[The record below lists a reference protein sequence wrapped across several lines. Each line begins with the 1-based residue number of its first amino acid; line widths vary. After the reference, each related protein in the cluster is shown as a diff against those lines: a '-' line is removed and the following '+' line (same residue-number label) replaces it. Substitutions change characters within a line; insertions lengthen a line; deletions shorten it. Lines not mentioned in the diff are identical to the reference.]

1 MPIHTDTT
9 TSCSAF
15 DQHQRIATG
24 TLAEVA
30 AATKQAIDAGTTDP
44 VLIFDDHSSHPIE
57 LDFRGSA
64 DDVLAR
70 LAPAEATP
78 EPPPRGPGRPKLGVT
93 SREVTLLPRH
103 WAWLAQ
109 QPGGASA
116 VLRRLV
122 EKAQRSGAPKERMQ
136 QAMEAV
142 ERFMQ
147 AMTGDFRGHEEASRA
162 FYRGE
167 RERFAT
173 LTEPWPVDVR
183 DHLRLLVARAW
194 SDHSPE

>member
-1 MPIHTDTT
+1 MPIHTDA

-24 TLAEVA
+24 TLAEVT
-30 AATKQAIDAGTTDP
+30 AATKQALDAGTAGP
-44 VLIFDDHSSHPIE
+44 VLIFDDHSSHQIE
-57 LDFRGSA
+57 LDFRGSP
-64 DDVLAR
+64 DDVMAR
-70 LAPAEATP
+70 LPPAEAAP
-78 EPPPRGPGRPKLGVT
+78 APSARGPGRPKLGVT

-103 WAWLAQ
+103 WAWLARQ
-109 QPGGASA
+109 QGGASA

-122 EKAQRSGAPKERMQ
+122 EQAQRSGAPKERMQ

-167 RERFAT
+167 REQFAA
-173 LTEPWPVDVR
+173 LTEHWPADVR
-183 DHLRLLVARAW
+183 DHLRRLVARAW
-194 SDHSPE
+194 SDHLSE

>member
-1 MPIHTDTT
+1 MPTHTDTP
-9 TSCSAF
+9 CSAF
-15 DQHQRIATG
+15 AQQRLIANG
-24 TLAEVA
+24 TLTQVA
-30 AATKQAIDAGTTDP
+30 AATKQAIDAGTTGP
-44 VLIFDDHSSHPIE
+44 VLIFDDYSSQQIE

-70 LAPAEATP
+70 LAPAEAAAERP
-78 EPPPRGPGRPKLGVT
+78 ARGPGRPKLGVT

-103 WAWLAQ
+103 WEWLAQ

-122 EKAQRSGAPKERMQ
+122 ENARRRGAPKARMQ

-183 DHLRLLVARAW
+183 DHLRRLVARAW
-194 SDHSPE
+194 SDQSPE